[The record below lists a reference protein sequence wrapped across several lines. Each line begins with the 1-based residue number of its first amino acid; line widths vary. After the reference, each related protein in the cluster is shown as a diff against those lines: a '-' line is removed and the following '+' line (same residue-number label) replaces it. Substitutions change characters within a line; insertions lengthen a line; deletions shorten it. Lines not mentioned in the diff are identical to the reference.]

1 MQAGV
6 VLVIVT
12 AGVVV
17 VIAITDVHLFFL
29 VSQV

>member
-17 VIAITDVHLFFL
+17 VIAITDVHLFLL